1 MPARSAEYMDDM
13 RERILAAAS
22 QCLAEKGLSTA
33 SLTDVCEAAKISR
46 GALYVHF
53 RSKSEMLCAL
63 VERSIKRQAVKAAFD
78 DAATLRELLVKE
90 YGFTSSDDRNM
101 LYSEVEFL
109 AAARTDE
116 PLREVIRRSIDARAE
131 RFRTGIRGLRKR
143 GELRDD
149 LSEESAAVM
158 LGWFFEGTLNLRFGT
173 AASEA
178 VYIEAVDRLLSGMV
192 KPKVL
197 HALIQAAASA

>member
-22 QCLAEKGLSTA
+22 QCLAEKGLNTA

-53 RSKSEMLCAL
+53 RSKGEMLCAL
-63 VERSIKRQAVKAAFD
+63 VERSIKRQAARLAFV
-78 DAATLRELLVKE
+78 DAASLRELLLKE
-90 YGFTSSDDRNM
+90 YGFTSSDDHNM

-178 VYIEAVDRLLSGMV
+178 VFAESVDRLLSGMV

-197 HALIQAAASA
+197 TALIQAATAA

>member
-1 MPARSAEYMDDM
+1 
-13 RERILAAAS
+13 
-22 QCLAEKGLSTA
+22 
-33 SLTDVCEAAKISR
+33 
-46 GALYVHF
+46 
-53 RSKSEMLCAL
+53 MLCAL
-63 VERSIKRQAVKAAFD
+63 VERSIKRQGERLAFV
-78 DAATLRELLVKE
+78 DAATLRQLLVKE

-116 PLREVIRRSIDARAE
+116 TLGEVIRRSIDARTE
-131 RFRTGIRGLRKR
+131 HFRTGIRSLRKR

-149 LSEESAAVM
+149 LSEESAAVT

-173 AASEA
+173 AVSQQ
-178 VYIEAVDRLLSGMV
+178 VFIEAVDRLLSGLL

-197 HALIQAAASA
+197 NALIQAYAAI